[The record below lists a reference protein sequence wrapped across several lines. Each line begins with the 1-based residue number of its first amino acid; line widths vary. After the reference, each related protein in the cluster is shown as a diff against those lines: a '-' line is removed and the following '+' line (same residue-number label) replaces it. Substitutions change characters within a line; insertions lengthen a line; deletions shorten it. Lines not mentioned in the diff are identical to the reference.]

1 MVPCWQ
7 SRSLLRGLFAS
18 SMVTGRRFLRCCAW
32 RRLLWWNAV
41 CMRRWQPVHRQLL
54 LVPGQAAHFL
64 ATRIHGVVTAANN
77 EIRNISA
84 ADRAGRLCLRGLPE
98 GRGSAKRRRVLHR
111 NPRRRLAVFAGI
123 GRVLPE
129 LCRSAARAEAPDM
142 DATLV
147 GGIAWRFTDGQ
158 NAHPA
163 LGLTPATFP
172 RNSVMPCR

>member
-7 SRSLLRGLFAS
+7 SRSLLRGLFVS

-32 RRLLWWNAV
+32 RRWLWWSAM
-41 CMRRWQPVHRQLL
+41 CMRRWQPVHRQVL

-64 ATRIHGVVTAANN
+64 ATRIHGVVTVSNN

-84 ADRAGRLCLRGLPE
+84 AHRAGRLCLRGLPE
-98 GRGSAKRRRVLHR
+98 GRGAAKRGRVLHR

-129 LCRSAARAEAPDM
+129 LRRGAARAEAPDM

-147 GGIAWRFTDGQ
+147 GGIARRFADGQ
-158 NAHPA
+158 NARPA
-163 LGLTPATFP
+163 FRLTQPP
-172 RNSVMPCR
+172 IRGSSVMPCH